1 MSKRKAPRA
10 SAAKGSAQ
18 SPIVLA
24 GRLTIV
30 DAAQLRGT
38 LQAAL
43 AGGGPLVLDG
53 TRAEDTDTAVLQL
66 LASLWRSCL
75 ALEIGCRWEGV
86 SEALRESANLI
97 GLTEA
102 LHIPGAIPGQDRPN
116 AAA

>member
-10 SAAKGSAQ
+10 PKAKSKAQ

-30 DAAQLRGT
+30 DATQLRRT

-43 AGGGPLVLDG
+43 AGGGPVVLDG
-53 TRAEDTDTAVLQL
+53 TRAEDTDTAILQL
-66 LASLWRSCL
+66 LASLWRTCL
-75 ALEIGCRWEGV
+75 AREIGCRWEGV

-102 LHIPGAIPGQDRPN
+102 LHMPGAIPGQDRQN

>member
-10 SAAKGSAQ
+10 PKAKGRAQ

-24 GRLTIV
+24 GRMTIV
-30 DAAQLRGT
+30 DAAQLRLT
-38 LQAAL
+38 LEAAL
-43 AGGGPLVLDG
+43 AGGGPVVLDG
-53 TRAEDTDTAVLQL
+53 TRAEDTDTAILQL
-66 LASLWRSCL
+66 LASLWRTCL
-75 ALEIGCRWEGV
+75 AREIGCRWEGV

-102 LHIPGAIPGQDRPN
+102 LHIPGTIPGQVRQN